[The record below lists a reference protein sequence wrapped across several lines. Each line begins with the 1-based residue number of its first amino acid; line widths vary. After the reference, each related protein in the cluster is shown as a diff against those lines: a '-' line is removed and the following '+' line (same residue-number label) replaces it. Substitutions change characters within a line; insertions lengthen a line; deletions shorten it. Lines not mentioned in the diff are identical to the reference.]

1 MIDLSAP
8 DEHHQ
13 WRATNDGVMG
23 GLSQGG
29 MSFEGR
35 WSLFSGEL
43 SLDNLSPS
51 RTGGFSSVN
60 RPIENL
66 PAATDRVELVFIG
79 DGRRYQLRFATISGG
94 ELIRY
99 KHEFATVQGQR
110 RSKLF
115 KLEDFEATF
124 RGRLISDAPSLKA
137 DAINQVGLLI
147 ADKQPWPF
155 ALQLVQLQFLPAP

>member
-29 MSFEGR
+29 LSFNGR

-43 SLDNLSPS
+43 SFRNN
-51 RTGGFSSVN
+51 GGFSSVN
-60 RPIENL
+60 RPIANL
-66 PAATDRVELVFIG
+66 PAAIDRVELVFIG
-79 DGRRYQLRFATISGG
+79 DGRRYQLRFTTMLDG
-94 ELIRY
+94 ELVRY

-110 RSKLF
+110 HSKRFILR
-115 KLEDFEATF
+115 DFQATF

-137 DAINQVGLLI
+137 EAINQVGLLI
-147 ADKQPWPF
+147 ADKQPGPF